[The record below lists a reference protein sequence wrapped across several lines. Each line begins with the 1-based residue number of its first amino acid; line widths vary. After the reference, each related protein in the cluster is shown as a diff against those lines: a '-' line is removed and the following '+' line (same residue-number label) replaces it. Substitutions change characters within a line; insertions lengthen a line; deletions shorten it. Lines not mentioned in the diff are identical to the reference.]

1 MANKYIE
8 LRVNREFG
16 DILSVYF
23 EFIRQNL
30 KKFTNVFLGYNGVF
44 LIALLICSYL
54 MVSGFIGMITHG
66 SDTYGME
73 AGHWGNYGQI
83 WFFIGAVGL
92 YLLVML
98 VVVCFNYALSSFY
111 LECYQGAKG
120 QDFSNR
126 EVWRHCRD
134 NMGKTLLFILLLVPI
149 FLGVFI
155 VAMIF
160 ILIPILGMFA
170 QYILQFFV
178 TAWIGVSF
186 FAMISQKLG
195 VIESFREGWRLV
207 FANFW
212 RSVGVNFI
220 LGLLNGLLMMVI
232 LIAPGI
238 ILGIYTFHVVENN
251 VDVANS
257 VVATIVYTLGLC
269 SLLVFMVYAQCLS
282 QMVNGILYYA
292 LHEKTYNLNARSK
305 IDQIGRTE
313 Q

>member
-66 SDTYGME
+66 SDTYGIE

-83 WFFIGAVGL
+83 LFFIGAVGR

-98 VVVCFNYALSSFY
+98 VVVCFNYALGSFY
-111 LECYQGAKG
+111 LECCQGAKG
-120 QDFSNR
+120 QDFSSR

-134 NMGKTLLFILLLVPI
+134 NMGKPLLFILLLVPI

-257 VVATIVYTLGLC
+257 VVATI
-269 SLLVFMVYAQCLS
+269 
-282 QMVNGILYYA
+282 
-292 LHEKTYNLNARSK
+292 
-305 IDQIGRTE
+305 
-313 Q
+313 